1 MIIIFTKMSS
11 LMFGQLCLLF
21 ECLATLRALEG
32 LMSRMNSQVVLQ
44 VASLVEFATAYPA
57 DKQRI

>member
-32 LMSRMNSQVVLQ
+32 LVSRMNSQVVLK
-44 VASLVEFATAYPA
+44 VASLVKFTTADA
-57 DKQRI
+57 ANKQRI

>member
-21 ECLATLRALEG
+21 EGLAAFRALEG
-32 LMSRMNSQVVLQ
+32 LVPGMDSQVVLQ
-44 VASLVEFATAYPA
+44 VASLVEFATADPA
-57 DKQRI
+57 NKQRI